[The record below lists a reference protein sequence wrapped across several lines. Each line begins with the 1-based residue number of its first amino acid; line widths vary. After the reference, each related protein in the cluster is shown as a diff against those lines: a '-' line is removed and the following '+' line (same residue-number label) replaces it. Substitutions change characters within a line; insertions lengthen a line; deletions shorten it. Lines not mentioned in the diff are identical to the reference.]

1 MVAISR
7 SNVRRVR
14 RVNGGGGEVLD
25 VLIDKIPYMSQLSSA
40 DRLILLCGLALLGT
54 VAFASYFLISGIL
67 AGSATADGGL
77 AKDSDTRLSPTDR
90 MGVSDQASLHRSGGK
105 RIFDDW
111 DVSNSEMNK
120 LKNISLPHGSFF
132 FGPDSHQVDIPE
144 SDVFDPSA
152 SWSSLQ
158 HELLDDDSD
167 AINVELEKKRCAT
180 YDFGFPD
187 ATMPL
192 KRRRLFYGALISG
205 DSAEVIKATS
215 MEQYN
220 IYHTVSLIESNTTQN
235 LTPKKWRFFGSKDA
249 SKELNW
255 LYQLFGPKTKVSVDY
270 YVTSQRKD
278 QIDGDE
284 LLIEYFQRE
293 GHSYRWKFNGMRPD
307 DIAIIADIDETF
319 SRDFLRAL
327 QICDVPQFRPGQSCR
342 EPKVLGSTLI
352 FESSP
357 ECAWKGRRWFH
368 PDAILGECADQIGD
382 TKLHPPTKRDR
393 WESHGTRLDYY
404 GHDNEYTYY
413 DTKVLADLNM
423 EGQGPLWLPHDFRR
437 EEGGEDAWKNDEWES
452 PTAYHFHNF
461 FMSGEEVRFKY
472 STYGHADSKALVKS
486 LRHIHADGDIMLAV
500 MCALGNHTEDTESSF
515 ESIAGTSRPIYYLNK
530 EARQARHS
538 MWQDIVRR
546 DEEMY
551 GQSNDI
557 DDYYEEEEDED
568 EEDDDE
574 EDDEEADEDQEDDE
588 EEDEDQEGE
597 DEEEK

>member
-1 MVAISR
+1 
-7 SNVRRVR
+7 
-14 RVNGGGGEVLD
+14 
-25 VLIDKIPYMSQLSSA
+25 
-40 DRLILLCGLALLGT
+40 
-54 VAFASYFLISGIL
+54 
-67 AGSATADGGL
+67 
-77 AKDSDTRLSPTDR
+77 
-90 MGVSDQASLHRSGGK
+90 MG
-105 RIFDDW
+105 
-111 DVSNSEMNK
+111 K
-120 LKNISLPHGSFF
+120 LKNISLPHGNFF

-158 HELLDDDSD
+158 RELLDDDSD

-249 SKELNW
+249 SKDLNW

-342 EPKVLGSTLI
+342 APKVYASTLI

-357 ECAWKGRRWFH
+357 ECAWKTKSALRNSAGRGRAWFH
-368 PDAILGECADQIGD
+368 PGMFCDLKFLYAFLLLLYLTCLFVFVSDAILGECADQIGD

-413 DTKVLADLNM
+413 DSKVLADLNI
-423 EGQGPLWLPHDFRR
+423 EGQGPLWLPHEMRSESFMGQRVTKKD
-437 EEGGEDAWKNDEWES
+437 GS
-452 PTAYHFHNF
+452 PTGYHFHNF
-461 FMSGEEVRFKY
+461 FMSTEEIIFKY
-472 STYGHADSKALVKS
+472 ATYGHADKKARKKKS
-486 LRHIHADGDIMLAV
+486 IRYIHDDLMMAV
-500 MCALGNHTEDTESSF
+500 MCTLGKHTEKTESSF
-515 ESIAGTSRPIYYLNK
+515 ESIAGTSRPIYYLNE

-538 MWQDIVRR
+538 LWQGIVRK
-546 DEEMY
+546 
-551 GQSNDI
+551 
-557 DDYYEEEEDED
+557 
-568 EEDDDE
+568 DDE
-574 EDDEEADEDQEDDE
+574 KLVQMNTIP
-588 EEDEDQEGE
+588 
-597 DEEEK
+597 

>member
-1 MVAISR
+1 
-7 SNVRRVR
+7 
-14 RVNGGGGEVLD
+14 
-25 VLIDKIPYMSQLSSA
+25 
-40 DRLILLCGLALLGT
+40 
-54 VAFASYFLISGIL
+54 
-67 AGSATADGGL
+67 
-77 AKDSDTRLSPTDR
+77 
-90 MGVSDQASLHRSGGK
+90 MG
-105 RIFDDW
+105 
-111 DVSNSEMNK
+111 K

-158 HELLDDDSD
+158 RELLDDDSD
-167 AINVELEKKRCAT
+167 AINVELEKKRCAS

-220 IYHTVSLIESNTTQN
+220 IYHTVSLIESNSTHN
-235 LTPKKWRFFGSKDA
+235 LSPKRWRFFGSEDA

-255 LYQLFGPKTKVSVDY
+255 LYQLFGPKTKVSMDY
-270 YVTSQRKD
+270 YIPSLEKGQESD
-278 QIDGDE
+278 AMYLD
-284 LLIEYFQRE
+284 YYQRE

-342 EPKVLGSTLI
+342 SPKVYASTLI

-357 ECAWKGRRWFH
+357 ECAWKTKSALRNAAGRGRAWFH

-413 DTKVLADLNM
+413 DSKVLADLNI
-423 EGQGPLWLPHDFRR
+423 EGQGPLWLPHEMRVESFMGQRVTKKD
-437 EEGGEDAWKNDEWES
+437 GS
-452 PTAYHFHNF
+452 PTGYHFHNF
-461 FMSGEEVRFKY
+461 FMSTEEIIFKY
-472 STYGHADSKALVKS
+472 ATYGHADKKARKKKS
-486 LRHIHADGDIMLAV
+486 IRYIHDDLMMAV
-500 MCALGNHTEDTESSF
+500 MCTLGKHTEKTESSF
-515 ESIAGTSRPIYYLNK
+515 ESIAGTSRPIYYLNE

-538 MWQDIVRR
+538 LWQDIVRK
-546 DEEMY
+546 
-551 GQSNDI
+551 
-557 DDYYEEEEDED
+557 
-568 EEDDDE
+568 DDE
-574 EDDEEADEDQEDDE
+574 KLVQMNTIP
-588 EEDEDQEGE
+588 
-597 DEEEK
+597 

>member
-1 MVAISR
+1 MPTTTMTQPLPR
-7 SNVRRVR
+7 SST
-14 RVNGGGGEVLD
+14 
-25 VLIDKIPYMSQLSSA
+25 SQSLR
-40 DRLILLCGLALLGT
+40 RLI
-54 VAFASYFLISGIL
+54 
-67 AGSATADGGL
+67 
-77 AKDSDTRLSPTDR
+77 
-90 MGVSDQASLHRSGGK
+90 ASLAITILCTINLYYNIYNLDGDLLKDIARSYLHPIHNNGQIEREQGF
-105 RIFDDW
+105 FDDW
-111 DVSNSEMNK
+111 GASNSEMNK